1 MKNTNSPS
9 QLSSE
14 QVYCFYHLFFG
25 LLQHTN
31 EQHKL
36 VKSML
41 EKNFHDGINHND
53 AGKIAHYMWAHPTIF
68 DDYLDTAKLNKRE
81 IQIINDWKKYHLK
94 NKFYL
99 VKYLKNGGVF
109 LSEEK
114 DEKPYLVKGLA
125 SSFEEMWP
133 MQALPFLV
141 EIVLLPF
148 EGSITTCGLYYM
160 SRVVWGNNICREIR
174 NDCNQAELIYGL
186 IDSLPF
192 TKIVN
197 KEDKNIGQIK
207 FYLQSIKNLELYKE
221 DLEELINE
229 NPNLYLSTYFYHL
242 GLLEAKIYK
251 KEYRKLGIKNL
262 HFAIYGKMLIAA
274 HIEKQQV
281 ENTVKRMVNPKELD
295 RIVFDKI

>member
-1 MKNTNSPS
+1 MEKTNSSS

-14 QVYCFYHLFFG
+14 QVHCFYRLFFG

-31 EQHKL
+31 EQYKL

-41 EKNFHDGINHND
+41 GKNFHDGINHND
-53 AGKIAHYMWAHPTIF
+53 AGKIANYLWSHPKIF

-81 IQIINDWKKYHLK
+81 IQIINDWKKHYLK

-109 LSEEK
+109 LSEDK
-114 DEKPYLVKGLA
+114 DEKPYLVKGLV

-133 MQALPFLV
+133 RQVLPSLV
-141 EIVLLPF
+141 ETVLLPF
-148 EGSITTCGLYYM
+148 EGSIITCGLYYG
-160 SRVVWGNNICREIR
+160 SNIVLGNNISREIR
-174 NDCNQAELIYGL
+174 DACSQAELTYGL

-192 TKIVN
+192 TKTVN
-197 KEDKNIGQIK
+197 IEDVNIGQIK

-221 DLEELINE
+221 DLEELINK
-229 NPNLYLSTYFYHL
+229 NPDLYLSTYYYHL

-274 HIEKQQV
+274 HTDKQQV
-281 ENTVKRMVNPKELD
+281 ENTVKKLVNLKELN